1 MPVLILEFVLHLT
14 LYSFYVHNNS
24 VHQGYGQSR
33 SSLLLNCYFSYYSVE
48 LRDLVKK
55 KHRLQKWENLQE
67 FLFENTSYRNSS
79 IQQRSQDCIKVEGF
93 IIYLF
98 LICFSVTLSQLI
110 ENYHLMKC

>member
-1 MPVLILEFVLHLT
+1 MVVILKISVPVLILEFVLHLT

-55 KHRLQKWENLQE
+55 NTACKNGEKLKNFEKMKNL
-67 FLFENTSYRNSS
+67 SRPA
-79 IQQRSQDCIKVEGF
+79 
-93 IIYLF
+93 
-98 LICFSVTLSQLI
+98 
-110 ENYHLMKC
+110 